1 MMNVSYVTSSLRIK
15 NTIIQKYYHFYYSS
29 LFYIIVMSTSEKK
42 INELRPGMRGVNV
55 KVKIESISEPRT
67 VNLRTGGQAKV
78 ADAQVSDETGVIKLS
93 LWDDQINMI
102 EEGDMVLVENGYT
115 HAYRGE
121 NNLNIGK
128 YGKLQKI

>member
-1 MMNVSYVTSSLRIK
+1 MVEVATYSFLLFLFLY
-15 NTIIQKYYHFYYSS
+15 FYK
-29 LFYIIVMSTSEKK
+29 MSISEKK
-42 INELRPGMRGVNV
+42 INELRPGMRGINV
-55 KVKIESISEPRT
+55 KVKVDSISEPRN

-102 EEGDMVLVENGYT
+102 EEGDMILIENGYT
-115 HAYRGE
+115 HAFRGE

-128 YGKLQKI
+128 YGKIVKL

>member
-1 MMNVSYVTSSLRIK
+1 
-15 NTIIQKYYHFYYSS
+15 
-29 LFYIIVMSTSEKK
+29 MSTSEKK
-42 INELRPGMRGVNV
+42 ISELRPGMRGVNV
-55 KVKIESISEPRT
+55 KVRIDSISEART

-102 EEGDMVLVENGYT
+102 EEGDMVLVEYGYT
-115 HAYRGE
+115 HAFRGE

-128 YGKLQKI
+128 YGKLQKIQ